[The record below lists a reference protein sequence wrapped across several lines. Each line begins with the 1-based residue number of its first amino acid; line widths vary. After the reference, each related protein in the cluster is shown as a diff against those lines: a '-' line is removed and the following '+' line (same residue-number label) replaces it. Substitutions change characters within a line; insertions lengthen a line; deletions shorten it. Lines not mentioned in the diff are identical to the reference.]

1 MYEAH
6 IEISVYHE
14 PISGVMVPIY
24 TAHYQQLIHLFAP
37 TCNFFELSCWR
48 EEAEVLQ
55 DAEQKIC
62 SKGILQKI
70 DPLIHTPPRLWSELS
85 PIRLVSELSPTIVDE
100 LLIKPFDEYGRVKWF
115 GLSLGKAFDL
125 PLKEN
130 TEKSIILELSHWG
143 KEIHIYKMSDEELKD
158 VQSIFSYLHEE
169 YISLDV
175 SKLLEF

>member
-6 IEISVYHE
+6 IEILSYHE
-14 PISGVMVPIY
+14 PISGVMVPIH
-24 TAHYQQLIHLFAP
+24 TAHYQQLIHVFAP

-48 EEAEVLQ
+48 EEVEVLQ

-70 DPLIHTPPRLWSELS
+70 DDHTLTPV
-85 PIRLVSELSPTIVDE
+85 RLVSELSPTIVDE

-115 GLSLGKAFDL
+115 GLSLGKAFEL
-125 PLKEN
+125 TLKEN

-143 KEIHIYKMSDEELKD
+143 GEIHIYKMNDEELKD
-158 VQSIFSYLHEE
+158 VQSIFSYLHGN
-169 YISLDV
+169 YISLHI
-175 SKLLEF
+175 SKLPDF

>member
-6 IEISVYHE
+6 IEILSYHE
-14 PISGVMVPIY
+14 PIFEVMVPIY
-24 TAHYQQLIHLFAP
+24 TAHYQQLIHVFAP
-37 TCNFFELSCWR
+37 ICNFFELSCWR
-48 EEAEVLQ
+48 EEVEILQ

-70 DPLIHTPPRLWSELS
+70 IDAHPLTPV
-85 PIRLVSELSPTIVDE
+85 RLVSELSPRIVDE

-125 PLKEN
+125 TLKEN
-130 TEKSIILELSHWG
+130 TEKPIILELSHWG
-143 KEIHIYKMSDEELKD
+143 REIHIYKMNNEELKD

-169 YISLDV
+169 HISLHI
-175 SKLLEF
+175 SKLPDF

>member
-6 IEISVYHE
+6 IEILVYHE

-37 TCNFFELSCWR
+37 ICNFFELSCWR
-48 EEAEVLQ
+48 EEVEVLQ
-55 DAEQKIC
+55 DAEQKIS

-70 DPLIHTPPRLWSELS
+70 IDVHPLTPV
-85 PIRLVSELSPTIVDE
+85 RLVSELSLTIVDE

-125 PLKEN
+125 TFQEN

-143 KEIHIYKMSDEELKD
+143 REIHIYKMNDEELKD

-169 YISLDV
+169 NISLHI
-175 SKLLEF
+175 SKLPDF

>member
-6 IEISVYHE
+6 IEISRYHE
-14 PISGVMVPIY
+14 PIFEVMVPIY
-24 TAHYQQLIHLFAP
+24 TAHYQQLIHVFAP
-37 TCNFFELSCWR
+37 ICNFFELSCWR
-48 EEAEVLQ
+48 EEVEILQ

-70 DPLIHTPPRLWSELS
+70 IDDHPLTPV
-85 PIRLVSELSPTIVDE
+85 RLVSELSPTIVDD

-125 PLKEN
+125 TLKEN

-143 KEIHIYKMSDEELKD
+143 REIHIYKMNDEELKD

-169 YISLDV
+169 HISLHI
-175 SKLLEF
+175 SKLPDF

>member
-6 IEISVYHE
+6 IEIRVYHE
-14 PISGVMVPIY
+14 PISGVMVPIH

-37 TCNFFELSCWR
+37 ICNLFELSCWR

-62 SKGILQKI
+62 SKGKGILQKI
-70 DPLIHTPPRLWSELS
+70 DHPPTHLTLDTPV
-85 PIRLVSELSPTIVDE
+85 RLVSELSLTIVDE

-125 PLKEN
+125 TFKEN

-143 KEIHIYKMSDEELKD
+143 KEIHIYKMSEEELKD
-158 VQSIFSYLHEE
+158 VLSIFSYLHEE

-175 SKLLEF
+175 SKLLNF

>member
-6 IEISVYHE
+6 IEILVYNE

-24 TAHYQQLIHLFAP
+24 TAHYQELIHLFAP
-37 TCNFFELSCWR
+37 TCNFFELSCWP
-48 EEAEVLQ
+48 EEAEALQ

-70 DPLIHTPPRLWSELS
+70 DHPTHTPV
-85 PIRLVSELSPTIVDE
+85 RLVSELSPTIVDE

-115 GLSLGKAFDL
+115 GLSLGKAFNL
-125 PLKEN
+125 TLKEN

-143 KEIHIYKMSDEELKD
+143 QEIHIYKMSDEELKD

-175 SKLLEF
+175 SKLLDF